1 VEQIQRGLLRS
12 AGEGEARAHPLRE
25 LQGEAKAGVVALAEM
40 HEQDAAE
47 RHRAREVDP
56 TRSGKALRCARARR
70 PDLLVTS
77 IPGLESDFAP
87 GSLFVL
93 LLIALA
99 AALVGGTLA
108 LWLRQSVI
116 VGFLLAGLALGPFT
130 PGLVG
135 PSGAIAAVAEV
146 GVIFLLFAVGVQLS
160 LRDLLGVGRVAIGG
174 GLLQVGLT
182 IAAAAA
188 LGRLLGLGAVESFAF
203 GAVISNSSST
213 VISRVL
219 LERGELETGHARLA
233 IAWSSVQ
240 DVSTVL
246 LVAVFA
252 MLAPG
257 GGDGAELVSVAKG
270 AAFLFLLVPAALWL
284 LPWLFRHAAVSG
296 IREIFILLVVTVA
309 LGMAYAASLLGVS
322 VALGA
327 FFAGVAVGESPT
339 AHRILGDAI
348 PLRDIF
354 SGVFFVSIG
363 MSVDPAFVVQY
374 WPLVGVTVLLTT
386 AFKGLLS
393 AGLAYAL
400 GCTPRVALL
409 VGAAL
414 AQSAEF
420 SFLLAQIGRQSG
432 LLGEA
437 VFGSLLGG
445 AALSIVLAP
454 AIMHA
459 AAALAPRAQRLLGA
473 RPERESPPASAPLV
487 GHAIVCGYGRV
498 GSVVTDLLARLGAP
512 AIVIEEDAGLVAALR
527 ARGAHALFGDAAQGH
542 VLDRAGLAQARL
554 LVICI
559 PERMAA
565 RRVLDHVQAVNPQA
579 VVLARAHS
587 ERERREL
594 YRRGVQEVVLGELEL
609 ALELSRRSGQV
620 LGFEAAQVE
629 SAIEARRRDDQAES
643 G

>member
-1 VEQIQRGLLRS
+1 V
-12 AGEGEARAHPLRE
+12 
-25 LQGEAKAGVVALAEM
+25 

-47 RHRAREVDP
+47 RHRAREEDP
-56 TRSGKALRCARARR
+56 TRSGKALRCARAR

-77 IPGLESDFAP
+77 IPGLESDLAP

-130 PGLVG
+130 PGVVG
-135 PSGAIAAVAEV
+135 PSGAIAAIAEV

-182 IAAAAA
+182 IAVAAA

-213 VISRVL
+213 VISKVL

-240 DVSTVL
+240 DISTVL

-296 IREIFILLVVTVA
+296 SREIFILLVVTVA
-309 LGMAYAASLLGVS
+309 LGMAWAASLLGVS

-363 MSVDPAFVVQY
+363 MSVDPALVLRY

-386 AFKGLLS
+386 AFKGVLS
-393 AGLAYAL
+393 AGLALAL

-420 SFLLAQIGRQSG
+420 SFLLAQVGRQSG
-432 LLGEA
+432 LLGEP

-454 AIMHA
+454 AVMRA
-459 AAALAPRAQRLLGA
+459 AAALGPRAQRLLA
-473 RPERESPPASAPLV
+473 TRPDREGPPVAEPPA

-498 GSVVTDLLARLGAP
+498 GSVVADLLVRLGAP
-512 AIVIEEDAGLVAALR
+512 PIVIEEDARLVAELR
-527 ARGAHALFGDAAQGH
+527 ARGARALFGDAAQGH
-542 VLDRAGLAQARL
+542 VLDRAGIAHARL
-554 LVICI
+554 LVTCI
-559 PERMAA
+559 PERMAV
-565 RRVLDHVQAVNPQA
+565 RRVLDHVQAVNPGA

-594 YRRGVQEVVLGELEL
+594 YRRGVREVVLGELEL
-609 ALELSRRSGQV
+609 ALELARRSGQV
-620 LGFEAAQVE
+620 LGFEPAQVE
-629 SAIEARRRDDQAES
+629 SAIESRRRDDEAES
-643 G
+643 A

>member
-1 VEQIQRGLLRS
+1 
-12 AGEGEARAHPLRE
+12 
-25 LQGEAKAGVVALAEM
+25 
-40 HEQDAAE
+40 
-47 RHRAREVDP
+47 
-56 TRSGKALRCARARR
+56 
-70 PDLLVTS
+70 VTS
-77 IPGLESDFAP
+77 VPGLESQFAP

-116 VGFLLAGLALGPFT
+116 VGFLLAGVALGPFT
-130 PGLVG
+130 PGFVG

-160 LRDLLGVGRVAIGG
+160 LRDLLPVRRVAIGG
-174 GLLQVGLT
+174 GLLQVALT
-182 IAAAAA
+182 IAIAAA

-213 VISRVL
+213 VISKIL
-219 LERGELETGHARLA
+219 IERGELETSHARLA
-233 IAWSSVQ
+233 IGWSSVQ
-240 DVSTVL
+240 DISTVL
-246 LVAVFA
+246 LVAIFA

-257 GGDGAELVSVAKG
+257 GGDGAELVSILQG
-270 AAFLFLLVPAALWL
+270 AAFLFVLVPAALWL
-284 LPWLFRHAAVSG
+284 LPWLFGHAAVSG
-296 IREIFILLVVTVA
+296 SREIFTLLVVTVA
-309 LGMAYAASLLGVS
+309 LGMAYAASLLDVS
-322 VALGA
+322 LALGA

-363 MSVDPAFVVQY
+363 MSIDPAFVVDY
-374 WPLVGVTVLLTT
+374 WPLVAITVLLTI

-400 GCTPRVALL
+400 GCTPRLALL

-420 SFLLAQIGRQSG
+420 SFLLAQVGRQSG
-432 LLGEA
+432 LLGEE

-454 AIMHA
+454 AVMHGA
-459 AAALAPRAQRLLGA
+459 VALAPRAQRLLGA
-473 RPERESPPASAPLV
+473 RPDRGALAADGPLA

-498 GSVVTDLLARLGAP
+498 GSVVAELLARLGAP
-512 AIVIEEDAGLVAALR
+512 ALVIEEDARLAAELR
-527 ARGAHALFGDAAQGH
+527 AQGAHALFGDAAQAH
-542 VLDRAGLAQARL
+542 VLDRAGLARARL

-565 RRVLDHVQAVNPQA
+565 RRVLDHVRAVNPQV

-594 YRRGVQEVVLGELEL
+594 YRRGVREVVLGELEL
-609 ALELSRRSGQV
+609 ALELSRRSAEV
-620 LGFEAAQVE
+620 LGFEPERVE
-629 SAIEARRRDDQAES
+629 SAIEARRRDDEAES